1 MTDLWKQILDNLAFV
16 GVSLAIVVGLALLAR
31 LAEHFLPEKRKVSP
45 ARRVSIIGISAAI
58 AAAVP
63 AVASASKTRGE
74 YGYFLLDTDAQV
86 DTAAIAALPG
96 VLRVRVLHQ

>member
-58 AAAVP
+58 ARRASCAGLP
-63 AVASASKTRGE
+63 AGDSRAGI
-74 YGYFLLDTDAQV
+74 L
-86 DTAAIAALPG
+86 
-96 VLRVRVLHQ
+96 

>member
-58 AAAVP
+58 AAQHVS
-63 AVASASKTRGE
+63 ASARSR
-74 YGYFLLDTDAQV
+74 FLFFIV
-86 DTAAIAALPG
+86 LPPIQNHG
-96 VLRVRVLHQ
+96 FDSVKC